1 MGTALDDLVDLLDL
15 ERLEVNLFR
24 GVSPEEGRVR
34 VFGGQVLAQALIAA
48 GRTVD
53 SDIPVHSL
61 HAYFLRPGDP
71 STPIVFDVDRIRDG
85 RSFTTRR
92 VVAVQ
97 HGRAIFNMQTSFQRI
112 EDGPEHS
119 DDMPDVPAPEDIE
132 PAPRPQWRVPP
143 ALARSAAEWRNRE
156 QPIEMRFVGTPSWA
170 RTEPGEADQDVW
182 QRTVGTLPDDPLLHA
197 AIVAYASDHM
207 LLSTATLPHTS
218 GWHHDTFM
226 TASLDHVMWFH
237 QACRADEWLLYR
249 LHSPAAARGRGL
261 SLGAIF
267 RSDGI
272 QCITIAQEGLM
283 RPVKQSP
290 APPAE

>member
-1 MGTALDDLVDLLDL
+1 MGTPLDDLVDLLDL

-24 GVSPEEGRVR
+24 GVSPEEGRIR

-53 SDIPVHSL
+53 ADIPVHSL

-71 STPIVFDVDRIRDG
+71 EHPIVFDVDRIRDG

-92 VVAVQ
+92 VVAIQ
-97 HGRAIFNMQTSFQRI
+97 HGRAIFNVATSFHVV

-119 DDMPDVPAPEDIE
+119 DPMPDVPAPEDI
-132 PAPRPQWRVPP
+132 PP
-143 ALARSAAEWRNRE
+143 ATRPEWRRTVQLDRSAADWRKE
-156 QPIEMRFVGTPSWA
+156 QPIEMRFVGTPTWA

-207 LLSTATLPHTS
+207 LLSTAALPHAP
-218 GWHHDTFM
+218 GWGQEKFM

-237 QACRADEWLLYR
+237 RPCRADEWLLYH
-249 LHSPAAARGRGL
+249 LHSPAAARARGL
-261 SLGAIF
+261 SFGGIF
-267 RSDGI
+267 RSDGV
-272 QCITIAQEGLM
+272 QCITIAQEGLL
-283 RPVKQSP
+283 RPVG
-290 APPAE
+290 

>member
-1 MGTALDDLVDLLDL
+1 MGSALDDLVDILDL

-24 GVSPEEGRVR
+24 GISLEEGRIR
-34 VFGGQVLAQALIAA
+34 VFGGQVLAQAIIAA

-53 SDIPVHSL
+53 AEIPVHSL

-71 STPIVFDVDRIRDG
+71 NVPIVYDVDRIRDG

-97 HGRAIFNMQTSFQRI
+97 HGRAIFNLASSFQVL

-119 DDMPDVPAPEDIE
+119 DPMPDVPVPEALD
-132 PAPRPQWRVPP
+132 AAARPRWRRPE
-143 ALARSAAEWRNRE
+143 LARSVAEWRKE
-156 QPIEMRFVGTPSWA
+156 QPIEMRFVGTPTWA
-170 RTEPGEADQDVW
+170 RVGQGEPDQDVW
-182 QRTVGTLPDDPLLHA
+182 QRTVGELPDDPLLHA

-218 GWHHDTFM
+218 GWGEGKFM

-237 QACRADEWLLYR
+237 RPCRADEWLLYH
-249 LHSPAAARGRGL
+249 LHSPAAAHARGL
-261 SLGAIF
+261 SFGAIF
-267 RSDGI
+267 RRDGV
-272 QCITIAQEGLM
+272 QCVTVAQEGLM
-283 RPVKQSP
+283 RPVR
-290 APPAE
+290 